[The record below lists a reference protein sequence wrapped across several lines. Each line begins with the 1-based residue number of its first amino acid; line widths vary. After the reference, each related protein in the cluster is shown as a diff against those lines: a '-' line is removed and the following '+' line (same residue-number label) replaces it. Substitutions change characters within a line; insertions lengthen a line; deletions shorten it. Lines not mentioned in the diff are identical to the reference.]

1 MSTQKVT
8 SALLLLLKEGKTI
21 IRYPCEGKPVD
32 QFDEDNISQI
42 QAFKIESIN
51 SSTDM
56 MELIIKHAPFMY
68 ASPGDINHL
77 FIKSQDIAL
86 QKIWWIEL

>member
-21 IRYPCEGKPVD
+21 IRYPCDGKPED
-32 QFDEDNISQI
+32 KFNEDNIGQI
-42 QAFKIESIN
+42 HSFKITSIN
-51 SSTDM
+51 SSTGI
-56 MELIIKHAPFMY
+56 MELIIRHDPFMY

-77 FIKSQDIAL
+77 FIKSQDIVL
-86 QKIWWIEL
+86 QKIWWVEL

>member
-8 SALLLLLKEGKTI
+8 SALLLLLKEGNTI

-32 QFDEDNISQI
+32 QFDKDNISQI
-42 QAFKIESIN
+42 HAFKIESIN

-77 FIKSQDIAL
+77 FIKSQDIVL